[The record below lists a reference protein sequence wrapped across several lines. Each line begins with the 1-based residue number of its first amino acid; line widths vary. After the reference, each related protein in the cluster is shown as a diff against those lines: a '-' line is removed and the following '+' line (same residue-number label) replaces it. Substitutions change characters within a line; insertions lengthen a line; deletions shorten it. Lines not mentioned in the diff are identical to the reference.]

1 MALAGIGRE
10 RAVAGFDSHS
20 KYKLMSETEMR
31 WVSPGFAFLAF
42 LLPIRFAPRQAAFKS
57 NPACKSLGEL
67 HGVWLSLA

>member
-1 MALAGIGRE
+1 
-10 RAVAGFDSHS
+10 
-20 KYKLMSETEMR
+20 MR